1 MASTVEQVTDF
12 RGVMV
17 KLGLGQPLA
26 RAFTVGVATAGI
38 LYVVGKPCASFRE
51 DGSMKPFKYLSA
63 EPDAT
68 TTHFLLCPLAAAA
81 AAFLF
86 T

>member
-1 MASTVEQVTDF
+1 MATIEQVTDF

-17 KLGLGQPLA
+17 KLGLGQPIA
-26 RAFTVGVATAGI
+26 RAFTVGVAAAGI
-38 LYVVGKPCASFRE
+38 MYVAGAPSASFRE

-68 TTHFLLCPLAAAA
+68 TTHFLLIPLGAAA
-81 AAFLF
+81 AAFMF